1 MEKKQHNN
9 YLVFLNILIVVYSLY
24 ISLSVFK
31 EKAVVTDDLAGV
43 YALRMIPFLFQL
55 YLFFSGFYDNGS
67 EAGIR
72 YHHRYFIFPVEE

>member
-1 MEKKQHNN
+1 MPVGIISQVLKNNMEKKQHNN

-43 YALRMIPFLFQL
+43 YALRMIPIPISAIFILFWIL
-55 YLFFSGFYDNGS
+55 
-67 EAGIR
+67 R
-72 YHHRYFIFPVEE
+72 

>member
-43 YALRMIPFLFQL
+43 YALRMIPHS
-55 YLFFSGFYDNGS
+55 YFSYIYSFW
-67 EAGIR
+67 ILR
-72 YHHRYFIFPVEE
+72 